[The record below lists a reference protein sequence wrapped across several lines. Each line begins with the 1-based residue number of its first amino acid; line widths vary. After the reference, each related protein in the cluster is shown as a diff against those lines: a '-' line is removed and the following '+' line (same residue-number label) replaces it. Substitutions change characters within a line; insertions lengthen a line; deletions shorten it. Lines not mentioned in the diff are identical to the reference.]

1 MFHFA
6 AHLNDRLIFRDFPQF
21 SRLSKFLQEIS
32 TLKFGVTIGEESR
45 REGGISGNFK
55 MIKIDTPAAYFKQ
68 LKVAPDCGTVLMVD
82 WLFHSDTT
90 EEDAHRCAISTRQF
104 LGAVAAFSLLM
115 CVAIRDCNCW
125 CTDAKFEH
133 TVWRIHRHR
142 LMRFPVYYCY
152 RAPPGEGAAR
162 EQGLLRHECYHRNQ
176 RVGRQQGSVDVKFIS
191 CMAMCCGPVL
201 QDKRWYSGRLCR
213 LSPTSPVPL
222 LRSVCNCLPP
232 SCG

>member
-104 LGAVAAFSLLM
+104 LGTLSGCTLLM
-115 CVAIRDCNCW
+115 CILVA
-125 CTDAKFEH
+125 TD
-133 TVWRIHRHR
+133 
-142 LMRFPVYYCY
+142 
-152 RAPPGEGAAR
+152 
-162 EQGLLRHECYHRNQ
+162 
-176 RVGRQQGSVDVKFIS
+176 
-191 CMAMCCGPVL
+191 
-201 QDKRWYSGRLCR
+201 
-213 LSPTSPVPL
+213 
-222 LRSVCNCLPP
+222 
-232 SCG
+232 

>member
-104 LGAVAAFSLLM
+104 LGMVAALSLSM
-115 CVAIRDCNCW
+115 CVANAIVGVLSS
-125 CTDAKFEH
+125 TDAKFEH

-142 LMRFPVYYCY
+142 LMRRPVYYWY
-152 RAPPGEGAAR
+152 RTSPGKGAAR
-162 EQGLLRHECYHRNQ
+162 
-176 RVGRQQGSVDVKFIS
+176 
-191 CMAMCCGPVL
+191 
-201 QDKRWYSGRLCR
+201 
-213 LSPTSPVPL
+213 
-222 LRSVCNCLPP
+222 
-232 SCG
+232 